1 MKDKMDS
8 INLLILRELRDNSR
22 RSIRELSVKLKM
34 HPNTLMQRIKKL
46 ERDGLIRKYVAEID
60 YSKLGYDV
68 HAIVSIKVTKEAK
81 SDWKIL
87 NELRAFKDIVSL
99 YAATGTY
106 DLVAIIRTKSS
117 AALTDLISE
126 LNKKQYIAETN
137 TLFLLYPFKHAYEFN
152 PL

>member
-1 MKDKMDS
+1 MKDKLDS
-8 INLLILRELRDNSR
+8 INLLILRELRENSR
-22 RSIRELSVKLKM
+22 RSIRELSNKLKI

-60 YSKLGYDV
+60 YAKLDYGV
-68 HAIVSIKVTKEAK
+68 HALISMKVNKDAK

-87 NELRAFKDIVSL
+87 DELRAFKDIVSL
-99 YAATGTY
+99 YAATGAY
-106 DLVAIIRTKSS
+106 DVVAIVRTKSS
-117 AALTDLISE
+117 ASLTVLIAE
-126 LNKKQYIAETN
+126 LNKKPYIVETN